1 MKEKY
6 TFEDFI
12 EIMRTLRSENGC
24 PWDKV
29 QTHES
34 LRQSMIEEAYE
45 VVDAIDN
52 NNMDSL
58 CEELG
63 DVLMQVVFHSQIES
77 EKGGFDVEDV
87 IDGISRKMISRH
99 SHIFGTDKVETADE
113 VLDVWEK
120 NKKKEK
126 GFESYGDMMKAV
138 PKSFPSMMR
147 ARKIQGKAKDAGVDV
162 ADAREALLKA
172 KEEIDELLYEMENGG
187 NALDEE
193 YGDILFSM
201 VNISRFLGL
210 NPDFSLTNA
219 SEKFINR
226 FVYIEKY
233 AQMAGKQIKDLSKEE
248 MDALWE
254 CAKKDIKSK
263 EEKNYE

>member
-6 TFEDFI
+6 TLEDFVD
-12 EIMRTLRSENGC
+12 IMRTLRSENGC

-45 VVDAIDN
+45 AVEAINN
-52 NNMDSL
+52 NNMENL

-63 DVLMQVVFHSQIES
+63 DVLMQVVFHSEIER
-77 EKGGFDVEDV
+77 EKGNFDISDV

-99 SHIFGTDKVETADE
+99 SHIFGTDKAETADD
-113 VLDVWEK
+113 VIDVWEK

-126 GFESYGDMMKAV
+126 GFETYGDMMKAV
-138 PKSFPSMMR
+138 PKAFPAMLR
-147 ARKIQGKAKDAGVDV
+147 ARKIQNKARDAGMDMP
-162 ADAREALLKA
+162 DAREALLKA
-172 KEEIDELLYEMENGG
+172 KEEIDELLAEMDKPDG
-187 NALDEE
+187 NVDGE

-201 VNISRFLGL
+201 INISRFLGL
-210 NPDFSLTNA
+210 NPEFSLTNA

-233 AQMAGKQIKDLSKEE
+233 AQNSDRQIKELTDEE
-248 MDALWE
+248 LDMLWE
-254 CAKKDIKSK
+254 RAKSNEVLRED
-263 EEKNYE
+263 